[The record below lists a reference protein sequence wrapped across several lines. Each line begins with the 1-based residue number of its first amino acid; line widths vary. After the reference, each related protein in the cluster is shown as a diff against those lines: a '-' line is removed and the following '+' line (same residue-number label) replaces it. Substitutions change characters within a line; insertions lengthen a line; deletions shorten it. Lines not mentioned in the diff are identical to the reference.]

1 MNELFVASLTAAWLG
16 FLTAISPCL
25 LTTNIAAISFVGRK
39 VGVVKT
45 VIFSGLLY
53 SSGRTFTYSL
63 LGFGVIRGILAAPEL
78 SHLLQ
83 KYMNLIMGPFLIVV
97 AMFLLNMLSFSFHGN
112 RMTGKIQRIVE
123 KLGIWGSF
131 AIGGILALSFCPI
144 STVLFFGS
152 LLPLA
157 VKFQSGILLPA
168 LFGIATGLPVL
179 VLALIL
185 AFSAKRIG
193 IVCHKLAKFEYWA
206 QQTTGGIFLLVGIV
220 LTLTLTIGI
229 RLW

>member
-123 KLGIWGSF
+123 KLGI
-131 AIGGILALSFCPI
+131 
-144 STVLFFGS
+144 
-152 LLPLA
+152 
-157 VKFQSGILLPA
+157 
-168 LFGIATGLPVL
+168 
-179 VLALIL
+179 
-185 AFSAKRIG
+185 
-193 IVCHKLAKFEYWA
+193 
-206 QQTTGGIFLLVGIV
+206 
-220 LTLTLTIGI
+220 
-229 RLW
+229 